1 MNRDVTCWASARI
14 TTRGLAEPLTF
25 CEAPSHAPPQLLCL
39 VPFCITRYA
48 CAHTSHYTLTTTAS
62 SSSSLLLS
70 AGEVEKKREERI
82 VPARGRKLDYDVEKQ
97 SILLSL
103 GPEAAAYL
111 QEREAEAKAAARE
124 ADAPEGADGG
134 QERREGRGEA
144 RGAAGRD
151 LEAMAAAAT
160 TTAGERSVSTPVGC
174 RWRAVG
180 EVMLRRG

>member
-1 MNRDVTCWASARI
+1 MPV
-14 TTRGLAEPLTF
+14 
-25 CEAPSHAPPQLLCL
+25 
-39 VPFCITRYA
+39 
-48 CAHTSHYTLTTTAS
+48 
-62 SSSSLLLS
+62 
-70 AGEVEKKREERI
+70 
-82 VPARGRKLDYDVEKQ
+82 RGRKLDYDVEKQ

-111 QEREAEAKAAARE
+111 QEREAEAKAAARG
-124 ADAPEGADGG
+124 ADAPEGADGV

-151 LEAMAAAAT
+151 LEAMAAAAA

-180 EVMLRRG
+180 GRLQRGGEQ